1 MRVGLARV
9 SGRSMEPTLRPGDL
23 VVVLHGAPV
32 RPGRLVVCRLP
43 DGPMGARPLGI
54 KRARCRR
61 IVDGQ
66 VAWWVHS
73 DNPAQGTDSRTFG
86 PVDPRAVVAVA
97 LFRVPRWVRGLV
109 SRLMPSSEGAHR
121 PAGLG

>member
-1 MRVGLARV
+1 
-9 SGRSMEPTLRPGDL
+9 MEPALRPGDL

-54 KRARCRR
+54 KRAVARR
-61 IVDGQ
+61 IDGGT
-66 VAWWVHS
+66 VTWWVRS

-86 PVDPRAVVAVA
+86 AVPAADVLAVGVA
-97 LFRVPRWVRGLV
+97 RVPRWVT
-109 SRLMPSSEGAHR
+109 RLMPSSEASGG
-121 PAGLG
+121 PPGLG

>member
-32 RPGRLVVCRLP
+32 RPGRLIVCRLP

-54 KRARCRR
+54 KRAVGRR
-61 IVDGQ
+61 IDGGA
-66 VAWWVHS
+66 VAWWVRS

-86 PVDPRAVVAVA
+86 AVPAADVLAVGVA
-97 LFRVPRWVRGLV
+97 RVPRWVTRLAGRG
-109 SRLMPSSEGAHR
+109 SGA
-121 PAGLG
+121 G